1 MVTPTPAPRR
11 PTISPVAACSST
23 LTLPLGTSHLYRRPR
38 SIAHTN
44 TPRSIESLIRET
56 EENLHSTSGAKAAAG
71 AAPPAFG
78 SVLSASTNQG
88 GGGSKADLRREVA
101 SIQNHVRCVAAA
113 PLTRGSRLRPTPC
126 AVRVRRSELDKRLD
140 EQRQEMEEYFR
151 KELEKQST
159 TMARQISEIRRE
171 AATSINSSAGD
182 GESALSLTGKVSKLE
197 QAVEVCQAHEADA
210 EDRNARDKQ
219 ELRSEMR
226 TAQSAVF
233 THVSDVETNLKRQ
246 LQQADSNIRELRGQ
260 VRESIRATKEHVEEL
275 EEQSNQVLTQLKR
288 SVVEHQQ
295 ASDEH
300 NMSAKRAESELS
312 STVSK
317 VRRLERLV
325 GLLEEAVQ
333 DAASSGGQ
341 MRPLAHYRAAS
352 EAPAPNAMS
361 TEAVQR
367 QLNSAL
373 ETQMKH
379 VEQQLSS
386 MRDLTQNRIE
396 LESSRTAAA
405 CEKMMGSVSSQI
417 AQERDARLEAQR
429 ELQRTGGQIDALR
442 SQQEQ
447 AQAALRRQLA
457 DADAALSEESK
468 LREELEKSVTT
479 QLKMTALRLEEDVAL
494 KVSSDIAQLATEVA
508 RIKAPQASAAPSLS
522 QRSAAQEP
530 AAGGAVM
537 QSAVARIEQLGSR
550 LEAQERD
557 SAEMQL
563 QLREL
568 GNGLDSVKEG
578 GGTADSF
585 EV

>member
-1 MVTPTPAPRR
+1 M
-11 PTISPVAACSST
+11 
-23 LTLPLGTSHLYRRPR
+23 
-38 SIAHTN
+38 
-44 TPRSIESLIRET
+44 
-56 EENLHSTSGAKAAAG
+56 
-71 AAPPAFG
+71 
-78 SVLSASTNQG
+78 
-88 GGGSKADLRREVA
+88 
-101 SIQNHVRCVAAA
+101 AAA

-159 TMARQISEIRRE
+159 MMARQISEIRRE

-494 KVSSDIAQLATEVA
+494 KVSSDIAQLTTEVA